1 MQNAQVLYTF
11 FLFAPNL
18 ASCLVYFFVFLHSFS
33 SFSACFSFERCI
45 LYKLCSFS
53 NKFSNFGNIF
63 VVFLSLHFIFV
74 RYRIQWNHQFEW
86 FRMYT
91 MCIERLVARTKQK
104 KQCGIFTSNDISK
117 KTKKKTEFIEIKS
130 LRKEESCIQYL
141 FNCFFLRCLRLV
153 HCTSNLFLSSFYFFR
168 FIHNNVRST
177 RILLD

>member
-104 KQCGIFTSNDISK
+104 SNVEYSHQMTYQKRRKKNWIYWNQKFKKREKLYPISVQLSFFALPQIGALHIEFVFVIF
-117 KTKKKTEFIEIKS
+117 
-130 LRKEESCIQYL
+130 LL
-141 FNCFFLRCLRLV
+141 F
-153 HCTSNLFLSSFYFFR
+153 SFYP
-168 FIHNNVRST
+168 
-177 RILLD
+177 